1 MAFPMDILA
10 LANETQQTVPSY
22 PFPLGI
28 FQRLFEGDWISWMVV
43 ALFIIVVGCLAFLII
58 LWWKMPQFAKAGFI
72 NNLIAHR
79 PVVLE
84 CFENK
89 KVVFQIP
96 TLFRN
101 GLAYLKGAWFIPP
114 KLWASSEDDLKDAER
129 QAVNAVYSGDGCPA
143 GLYLNYSIQSQVAN
157 PELLAVVQHEREL
170 KKLSDKDPIQIDKDL
185 FIAALRHVKDKYVQ
199 LHPMNLDLPIDIRGL
214 KTMLP
219 KSLSKSELAEQEN
232 RIRQDVRQDA
242 AFGRNKTMILT
253 ILIVVS
259 VLVGVVNLLKSLQ
272 VF

>member
-1 MAFPMDILA
+1 MAFPFD
-10 LANETQQTVPSY
+10 
-22 PFPLGI
+22 I
-28 FQRLFEGDWISWMVV
+28 FQRLFEGDWIAWTTL
-43 ALFIIVVGCLAFLII
+43 AFFIVIVGLVSFLII
-58 LWWKMPQFAKAGFI
+58 LWWKLPQFAKAGFI

-96 TLFRN
+96 QMFRN

-114 KLWASSEDDLKDAER
+114 KLWVSSADDLKAAER

-143 GLYLNYSIQSQVAN
+143 GLYVNYSIQSQVAN
-157 PELLAVVQHEREL
+157 PELLVIVQHEREL
-170 KKLSDKDPIQIDKDL
+170 KRLSAKDPIEIDKEL
-185 FIAALRHVKDKYVQ
+185 FIAALRHIKDKSVQ
-199 LHPMNLDLPIDIRGL
+199 LQPMNLDLPIDIRDL

-242 AFGRNKTMILT
+242 GFGGNKSTVLV
-253 ILIVVS
+253 ILIVIS
-259 VLVGVVNLLKSLQ
+259 VILGVVSLLHDFK

>member
-1 MAFPMDILA
+1 MAFPFDIF
-10 LANETQQTVPSY
+10 T
-22 PFPLGI
+22 
-28 FQRLFEGDWISWMVV
+28 RLFEGDWIAWTTL
-43 ALFIIVVGCLAFLII
+43 ALFIVVVGLACFLII

-96 TLFRN
+96 QLFRN
-101 GLAYLKGAWFIPP
+101 GLAYQKGAWYIPP
-114 KLWASSEDDLKDAER
+114 KLWATAGEDLQQAER
-129 QAVNAVYSGDGCPA
+129 EAINAVYSGDGCPA
-143 GLYLNYSIQSQVAN
+143 GLYVNYSIQSQVAN
-157 PELLAVVQHEREL
+157 PELLVVIQHERTI
-170 KKLSDKDPIQIDKDL
+170 KKLADKDPIQIDKEL
-185 FIAALRHVKDKYVQ
+185 FIAALRHIKDKYIQ
-199 LHPMNLDLPIDIRGL
+199 LHPMNLTLPINIRDL
-214 KTMLP
+214 KTMLS

-242 AFGRNKTMILT
+242 AFGGNKTT
-253 ILIVVS
+253 
-259 VLVGVVNLLKSLQ
+259 VLVILLVISVIIGIVSLLHDYK

>member
-1 MAFPMDILA
+1 MAYPLA
-10 LANETQQTVPSY
+10 LASNATAPVTSSGF
-22 PFPLGI
+22 PFDI
-28 FQRLFEGDWISWMVV
+28 FQRLFEGDWIAWMAV
-43 ALFIIVVGCLAFLII
+43 ALFIVVVACFALII
-58 LWWKMPQFAKAGFI
+58 IVWWKMPQFAKAGFL
-72 NNLIAHR
+72 NNLFAHR

-89 KVVFQIP
+89 KVIFQIP

-101 GLAYLKGAWFIPP
+101 GLAYLKGAWYIPP
-114 KLWASSEDDLKDAER
+114 KLWASAGEDLKAAER
-129 QAVNAVYSGDGCPA
+129 EAINAIYSGDGCPA
-143 GLYLNYSIQSQVAN
+143 GLFLNYSIQSQVAN
-157 PELLAVVQHEREL
+157 PELLVIVQHEREL
-170 KKLSDKDPIQIDKDL
+170 KKLSEKDPILISKEL
-185 FIAALRHVKDKYVQ
+185 FIAALNHIKDTTIQ

-242 AFGRNKTMILT
+242 AFGGNKST
-253 ILIVVS
+253 
-259 VLVGVVNLLKSLQ
+259 VLVVLLVVTVILGLVNLLKSLK